1 MKKQHVK
8 LYSTIL
14 LTGWLA
20 SNLGS
25 GISISA
31 EIIKQ
36 VLTLEN
42 AKKIS
47 EGKIT
52 LENRLVDSLLFG
64 SNLHPDQDN
73 DHDGLTNKHELY
85 TYEKDNNTY
94 FGYYSHPILKD
105 SDGDGLSDGAEKTIT
120 TTHPQPTDP
129 QAWNVTSREMAL
141 FMELAYRDDDY
152 IRKVLDPTQPL
163 TDIYLN
169 RQEYVLMHKE
179 LSPYWRLVTTFHES
193 NGFDAALFETTA
205 RYPFVKEGSAQ
216 VLAIRGTK
224 GVADADDDTRIF
236 LAMNPGQAGSI
247 EKLMDQLQQ
256 DSKITNLYL
265 TGHSLGGYLAQR
277 GFIYAKQKNYD
288 WVTKSYT
295 FNAPKIKGNLFNG
308 LNNVGAIGD
317 QLTQDGKSIH
327 YATDNDTLITL
338 GVGHFKGT
346 TFVGKSNDGHGSR
359 SFLEPLMN
367 GQYDFTLGD
376 KTTIHETGYIDP
388 NLANLRYYT
397 LAEKDVYEPSMA
409 GEEIY
414 EGESLDFSDN
424 LLNRLELP
432 STATIRDITPVGVVN
447 TNQQG
452 QYIATVQVLYSDQ
465 SKDEIQIPV
474 TVHKKVY
481 PTPPTVQLPE
491 AQIAERTIP
500 FETIFQEDPTLEIG
514 QEVEQVAGVNGVVQ
528 TITIGEKTTE
538 ITTTPKVDRIVR
550 IGTKMETPTVQL
562 PEAQIAERTL
572 PFETIYQEDPTLEAG
587 LEVEQVA
594 GVNGVVQTIT
604 IGEKTTEITTTSK
617 VDRIV
622 RIGTK
627 LKTPTVQ
634 LPEAQISERTIP
646 FETIFQEDPTLE
658 AGLEIE
664 QVAGVNG
671 VVQTIT
677 IGEQTTEITTT
688 PKVDRIVRVGTK
700 LETPTVKLPEAQ
712 ISERTVP
719 FETIFQEDPTLEV
732 GQEIEQVAGV
742 NGVVQTI
749 TIGEKTTEIT
759 TTPKVDRIV
768 RIGTKL
774 ETPTVKLPEAQ
785 ITERAIPFETIFQED
800 PTLEAGLE
808 VEQVAGVNGV
818 VQTITIGEQTT
829 EITTTPKIDR
839 IVRIG
844 TKLETPAV
852 QLPEAQIS
860 EKSIPFETI
869 FQEDPTLEVG
879 QEVEQVAGV
888 NGVVQT
894 ITIGEQT
901 TEITTTPKV
910 DRIVRIGT
918 KLETP
923 TVQFPEAQISEKSI
937 PFETIFQEDPTL
949 EAGQEVEQVAGGNGV
964 VQTITIGEK
973 TTEITTTP
981 KIDRIVRI
989 GTKLETPT
997 VQLPEAQISEK
1008 SIPFE
1013 TIFQEDPTLEAG
1025 QEVEQVAGTNGIVQT
1040 ITIGE
1045 KTTEITTT
1053 PKVDRIVRIG
1063 TKLETPTVQL
1073 PKAQIAE
1080 RTIPFETIY
1089 QEDPTLEIGQEVEQ
1103 VAGVNGVVQT
1113 ITIREQTTEI
1123 TTTPK
1128 VDRIVRVGTKTKE
1141 ISITEGS
1148 IENTSE
1154 KIIPFET
1161 IFQEDPTLEIGQ
1173 EVEQVAGVNG
1183 VIKAITI
1190 GDQTTEITTTPKVD
1204 RIVRIGTKLETPSVQ
1219 LPEAQI
1225 SERTVPFETIYQEDP
1240 TLEAGLEVEQ
1250 VAGVNGII
1258 QSITIGEQTTEIT
1271 TTPKVDRI
1279 VRIGTKLDTPTVQLP
1294 EAQIS
1299 ERTVP
1304 FETIFQED
1312 PTLEA
1317 GLEVEQVAGV
1327 NGVIQSVTIGEQT
1340 TEITKTPK
1348 VDRIVRI
1355 GTKLETPKV
1364 QLPEAQISERIVPF
1378 ETIFQ
1383 EDPTLE
1389 VGQEVEQVAGTNGIV
1404 QTITIGEQT
1413 TEITKTPK
1421 VDRIV
1426 RIGTKLETPTVQLP
1440 EAQISEKTVPFETIF
1455 QEDPTL
1461 EVGQEVEQV
1470 AGVNGVIQSITIGE
1484 QTTEIT
1490 TTPKIDRIVRI
1501 GTKLETPTVQLPEA
1515 QISEKS
1521 IPFET
1526 IFQEDPTLEAGL
1538 EVEQVAGVNG
1548 GVQTITIGE
1557 KTTEITTTPKI
1568 DRIVRIG
1575 TKLETPTVELPEAQI
1590 TERTIPFETIFQE
1603 DPTLEAG
1610 QEVEQVAGV
1619 NGVIQTIT
1627 IEEQTTEITTTPK
1640 VDRIV
1645 RVGTKTKEIS
1655 VTEGSIENTS
1665 EKIIPFETIYQEDP
1679 TLEIGQEI
1687 ELVTGKDG
1695 KVKVIQMGTQTVEV
1709 TAVIKVNRL
1718 VKIGTKVSNDATRLL
1733 PEAAIAE
1740 EILPFETTYTFDSNL
1755 PIGERLILTKGV
1767 DGKAIFITI
1776 DGQTTEVLNTPP
1788 IHQIM
1793 KLGTR
1798 IDAPIDI
1805 KEIPSLFPP
1814 NATITTETTPFDTI
1828 IQENP
1833 ELPLGEK
1840 IEVTAGREGL
1850 SQHVTIGQERVGIPV
1865 IPKIDQI
1872 LMIGTKVAEKAVTPI
1887 TPSTPSKNKKE
1898 KETTPLTTEQSSLSN
1913 PALTSGLS
1921 KPIPMVIS
1929 NHLKPVNATK
1939 GQQTLPETGDKGTL
1953 LLPQISGFAL
1963 IGFLGLQKNAS
1974 NSLTFKKRRKK
1985 NP

>member
-1 MKKQHVK
+1 MKKHHIK
-8 LYSTIL
+8 LYSSIL

-20 SNLGS
+20 SNLGT

-42 AKKIS
+42 AQKIS

-73 DHDGLTNKHELY
+73 DKDGLTNKNELY
-85 TYEKDNNTY
+85 TYEKDNTTY

-120 TTHPQPTDP
+120 SSHPQATDP

-141 FMELAYRDDDY
+141 FMELVYRDDDY

-205 RYPFVKEGSAQ
+205 KYPFIKEGSAQ

-224 GVADADDDTRIF
+224 GAADADDDTRIF

-295 FNAPKIKGNLFNG
+295 FNAPKIKGNIFNG
-308 LNNVGAIGD
+308 LNNVGAVGD
-317 QLTQDGKSIH
+317 RLTQEGKSIH
-327 YATDNDTLITL
+327 YATNNDTLITL
-338 GVGHFKGT
+338 GVGHFNGT
-346 TFVGKSNDGHGSR
+346 QFVGDSNDGHGSR

-388 NLANLRYYT
+388 NLANLHYFT
-397 LAEKDVYEPSMA
+397 LAEKDVYAPSMA

-414 EGESLDFSDN
+414 EGESVDFSDN

-432 STATIRDITPVGVVN
+432 STVTIRDVTPVGTVN
-447 TNQQG
+447 TNQAG

-465 SKDEIQIPV
+465 SIDEIQIPV

-481 PTPPTVQLPE
+481 PTPPTL
-491 AQIAERTIP
+491 QI
-500 FETIFQEDPTLEIG
+500 
-514 QEVEQVAGVNGVVQ
+514 
-528 TITIGEKTTE
+528 
-538 ITTTPKVDRIVR
+538 
-550 IGTKMETPTVQL
+550 
-562 PEAQIAERTL
+562 
-572 PFETIYQEDPTLEAG
+572 
-587 LEVEQVA
+587 
-594 GVNGVVQTIT
+594 
-604 IGEKTTEITTTSK
+604 
-617 VDRIV
+617 
-622 RIGTK
+622 
-627 LKTPTVQ
+627 
-634 LPEAQISERTIP
+634 
-646 FETIFQEDPTLE
+646 
-658 AGLEIE
+658 
-664 QVAGVNG
+664 
-671 VVQTIT
+671 
-677 IGEQTTEITTT
+677 
-688 PKVDRIVRVGTK
+688 
-700 LETPTVKLPEAQ
+700 PEAQ
-712 ISERTVP
+712 ISERTV
-719 FETIFQEDPTLEV
+719 
-732 GQEIEQVAGV
+732 
-742 NGVVQTI
+742 
-749 TIGEKTTEIT
+749 
-759 TTPKVDRIV
+759 
-768 RIGTKL
+768 
-774 ETPTVKLPEAQ
+774 
-785 ITERAIPFETIFQED
+785 
-800 PTLEAGLE
+800 
-808 VEQVAGVNGV
+808 
-818 VQTITIGEQTT
+818 
-829 EITTTPKIDR
+829 
-839 IVRIG
+839 
-844 TKLETPAV
+844 
-852 QLPEAQIS
+852 
-860 EKSIPFETI
+860 PFETI

-888 NGVVQT
+888 NGVVQSIT
-894 ITIGEQT
+894 IGEQTTEITTSPKIDRIVRIGTKLETSKFQIPEAQISEKTVPFETIFQEDPTLEAGLEVEQVAGANGVIQSITIGDQTTEITTTPKVDRIVRIGTKLETPTVQLPEAQISEKTVPFETIFQEDPTLEAGLEIEQVAGVNGVIQSITIGEQT

-923 TVQFPEAQISEKSI
+923 TVQLPEAQISERTV
-937 PFETIFQEDPTL
+937 PFETIFQENPTL
-949 EAGQEVEQVAGGNGV
+949 EIGQEVEQVAGVNRV
-964 VQTITIGEK
+964 IQSITIGE
-973 TTEITTTP
+973 
-981 KIDRIVRI
+981 
-989 GTKLETPT
+989 
-997 VQLPEAQISEK
+997 Q
-1008 SIPFE
+1008 
-1013 TIFQEDPTLEAG
+1013 
-1025 QEVEQVAGTNGIVQT
+1025 
-1040 ITIGE
+1040 
-1045 KTTEITTT
+1045 TTEITTT

-1073 PKAQIAE
+1073 PEAQI
-1080 RTIPFETIY
+1080 
-1089 QEDPTLEIGQEVEQ
+1089 
-1103 VAGVNGVVQT
+1103 
-1113 ITIREQTTEI
+1113 
-1123 TTTPK
+1123 
-1128 VDRIVRVGTKTKE
+1128 
-1141 ISITEGS
+1141 
-1148 IENTSE
+1148 SE
-1154 KIIPFET
+1154 KTVPFET
-1161 IFQEDPTLEIGQ
+1161 IFQEDPTLETGQ

-1204 RIVRIGTKLETPSVQ
+1204 RIVRIGTKLETPMVQ

-1225 SERTVPFETIYQEDP
+1225 SERTVPFETIFQEDP

-1258 QSITIGEQTTEIT
+1258 QSITIGDQTTEITTTPKVDRVVKVGTFDSSGSSVIEKDIPFNTIYIEDSSLPLGQEFEQVPGSVGKLKIITSNNSSREIITKVQVDRIVRIGTKLETPTLQIPEAQISERAVPFETIFQEDPTLEAGLEVEQVAGVNGVIKAITIGEQTTEITTTPKVDRIVRIGTKLDTPTVQLPEAQISERTIPFETIFQEDPTLEVGQEVEQVAGVNGVVQSITIGEQTTEIT

-1279 VRIGTKLDTPTVQLP
+1279 VRIGTKLDTPKVQLP

-1327 NGVIQSVTIGEQT
+1327 NGVIQSITIGEQT
-1340 TEITKTPK
+1340 TEITTTPK
-1348 VDRIVRI
+1348 VDRMVRI
-1355 GTKLETPKV
+1355 GTKLETPTV
-1364 QLPEAQISERIVPF
+1364 QIPEAQISEKTVPF

-1389 VGQEVEQVAGTNGIV
+1389 VGQEVEQVAGVNGVIQSV
-1404 QTITIGEQT
+1404 TIGDQI
-1413 TEITKTPK
+1413 TEITTSPK

-1470 AGVNGVIQSITIGE
+1470 AGVNGVIQSITIGDR
-1484 QTTEIT
+1484 TTEIT
-1490 TTPKIDRIVRI
+1490 TTPKVDRIVRI

-1515 QISEKS
+1515 QISERTV
-1521 IPFET
+1521 PFET
-1526 IFQEDPTLEAGL
+1526 IYQEDPTLEAGL

-1548 GVQTITIGE
+1548 VIQSITIGDQ
-1557 KTTEITTTPKI
+1557 TTEITKTPKV

-1575 TKLETPTVELPEAQI
+1575 TKLETPTVQLPEAQI
-1590 TERTIPFETIFQE
+1590 SERTIPFETVYQE
-1603 DPTLEAG
+1603 DPTLEVG
-1610 QEVEQVAGV
+1610 QEVEQVAGK
-1619 NGVIQTIT
+1619 NGIVKIIQMGN
-1627 IEEQTTEITTTPK
+1627 QTLEVTTTFK
-1640 VDRIV
+1640 VDRVV
-1645 RVGTKTKEIS
+1645 RVGTKIS
-1655 VTEGSIENTS
+1655 
-1665 EKIIPFETIYQEDP
+1665 Y
-1679 TLEIGQEI
+1679 
-1687 ELVTGKDG
+1687 
-1695 KVKVIQMGTQTVEV
+1695 
-1709 TAVIKVNRL
+1709 
-1718 VKIGTKVSNDATRLL
+1718 DATWQL

-1740 EILPFETTYTFDSNL
+1740 EILPFETIYTFDSTL

-1767 DGKAIFITI
+1767 DGKNILITI
-1776 DGQTTEVLNTPP
+1776 EGHTTEVLKTPP
-1788 IHQIM
+1788 IKQII

-1798 IDAPIDI
+1798 VAEHIDL

-1814 NATITTETTPFDTI
+1814 SAIITTETIPFETI
-1828 IQENP
+1828 LQENP
-1833 ELPLGEK
+1833 DLPLGQQ
-1840 IEVTAGREGL
+1840 IEVTAGRDGL
-1850 SQHVTIGQERVGIPV
+1850 TQRVTLGQENVGIPV

-1872 LMIGTKVAEKAVTPI
+1872 LMIGTKSSEESITPSIPFTPSDNKKEGSPTPI
-1887 TPSTPSKNKKE
+1887 TTEEITLSSPV
-1898 KETTPLTTEQSSLSN
+1898 LTLDLSSSPQITRTN
-1913 PALTSGLS
+1913 Q
-1921 KPIPMVIS
+1921 
-1929 NHLKPVNATK
+1929 LKTVNAAR
-1939 GQQTLPETGDKGTL
+1939 GQSRLPQTGDKTDY
-1953 LLPQISGFAL
+1953 LLPQISGLAL
-1963 IGFLGLQKNAS
+1963 IGFLGLEKNAR
-1974 NSLTFKKRRKK
+1974 NSLKIQRRRRKS
-1985 NP
+1985 N